1 MMKNFIYMIIVTT
14 LLWSVFGVP
23 RQVNAGVDT
32 GLPGVVEHSASGA
45 VVTPTPLPP
54 DSQKTE
60 TAPPLNPL
68 TGLPVDDPD
77 LLNYSPV
84 MVSISNF
91 PISVRPQGG
100 LSFAPHVFEMTIGE
114 GMTRFL
120 AIFYGNYGDGTPDQ
134 ANENLASIRS
144 GRVPYEGLRTMYDA
158 MIVMAGADPKVA
170 KQLNATVFRQK
181 VDFTDIQEL
190 AEERGEKRG
199 APAFEDLNF
208 NAAVP
213 AGGVA
218 GENLEIIWSYLNRV
232 RWTYDT
238 TQGAYLREQ
247 DKSDGKGTYYP
258 ATDKLTGEQLAFNNV
273 VLLYAPHT
281 YESPTIIEMEML
293 YVKKMPAIFFRDGKA
308 YKVFWTT
315 IPLGPFRFFYEDGTP
330 FPYKPGNTFYEVIS
344 NINQAQQNADG
355 SWKVK
360 FFNP

>member
-1 MMKNFIYMIIVTT
+1 MVLVLTWT
-14 LLWSVFGVP
+14 VFALP
-23 RQVNAGVDT
+23 QSVNAGQDDFDDAQPVLVAT
-32 GLPGVVEHSASGA
+32 ATPAA
-45 VVTPTPLPP
+45 PTPKPGTG
-54 DSQKTE
+54 DTVI
-60 TAPPLNPL
+60 NPL
-68 TGLPVDDPD
+68 TGLPAEDPS

-120 AIFYGNYGDGTPDQ
+120 AVFYGNYGDGTPDQ
-134 ANENLASIRS
+134 TNVNLASIRS
-144 GRVPYEGLRTMYDA
+144 GRVPYEGLRTMYDG

-181 VDFTDIQEL
+181 VDFADIQNL
-190 AEERGEKRG
+190 AEERSEKRG
-199 APAFEDLNF
+199 APQFTDLNF
-208 NAAVP
+208 DPAMP
-213 AGGVA
+213 AGGVN

-232 RWTYDT
+232 RWTYDA

-281 YESPTIIEMEML
+281 YESPTIIDMEML

-308 YKVFWTT
+308 YKVFWTS

-344 NINQAQQNADG
+344 NINQAQQDADG
-355 SWKVK
+355 SWTVK

>member
-1 MMKNFIYMIIVTT
+1 MMKKISFMVIVLS
-14 LLWSVFGVP
+14 LLWTVFAAP
-23 RQVNAGVDT
+23 QQVAAGHDS
-32 GLPGVVEHSASGA
+32 GLPGGLENPVPKIVVS
-45 VVTPTPLPP
+45 PTP
-54 DSQKTE
+54 
-60 TAPPLNPL
+60 APVTQPTKQVAPVNPL
-68 TGLPVDDPD
+68 TGLPVDNPE
-77 LLNYSPV
+77 LLNNSPV
-84 MVSISNF
+84 MVSVSNF

-120 AIFYGNYGDGTPDQ
+120 AVFYGNYGDGTPDQ

-144 GRVPYEGLRTMYDA
+144 GRVPYEGIRTMYDG

-181 VDFTDIQEL
+181 VDFSDIQEL
-190 AEERGEKRG
+190 AEERSEKRG
-199 APAFEDLNF
+199 APVFEDLNF
-208 NAAVP
+208 DSAVP
-213 AGGVA
+213 AGGVS

-238 TQGAYLREQ
+238 TKGAYLREQ
-247 DKSDGKGTYYP
+247 DKSDGKGTYFP

-293 YVKKMPAIFFRDGKA
+293 YIKKMPAIFFRDGKA
-308 YKVFWTT
+308 YKVFWTS

-344 NINQAQQNADG
+344 NINQAQQSADG